1 MHFGP
6 KKHKYH
12 QFKVVLKLKLKAEMQ
27 KGVYFAKIGRLI
39 RGKNEKGLFKC
50 FKHIKYAGNYNNY
63 KNIKYSTISTNLIS
77 TVYPL
82 VSAGIQTSATL

>member
-6 KKHKYH
+6 KKHKY
-12 QFKVVLKLKLKAEMQ
+12 QFKVELKLKLNSEMR

-63 KNIKYSTISTNLIS
+63 NNIKHSTISTN
-77 TVYPL
+77 
-82 VSAGIQTSATL
+82 